1 MEQAVRNQ
9 VAEVRSELAS
19 VQTKMQADMKDQLVD
34 FLAAF
39 IKLNS

>member
-19 VQTKMQADMKDQLVD
+19 VQTKMQADMNDQLVD